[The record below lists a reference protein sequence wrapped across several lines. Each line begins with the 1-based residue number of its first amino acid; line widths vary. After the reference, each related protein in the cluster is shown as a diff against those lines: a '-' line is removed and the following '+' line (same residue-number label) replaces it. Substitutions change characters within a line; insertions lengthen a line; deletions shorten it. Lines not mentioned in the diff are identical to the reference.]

1 MRNYV
6 RNPVGFVRDKIVQ
19 YKFEL
24 VFSSVIFFL
33 LWLCCLVIRYA
44 IKKCLGILST
54 MLLYWREVRKAEFET
69 KKRAAQ
75 GLPVDHDIWAMA
87 LYRVLTKI
95 HQIQST
101 GSRTIIPD
109 SLITYEAIRFALETV
124 WPTSHALQA
133 LAEANP
139 FRSFENEPIEGE
151 AEDKE
156 LEEMLSKMNMMVEE
170 EEADEE
176 EPEEERN
183 REGNEIDNLSDG
195 GYDVEEHGISE
206 AAVVLRHPEDN
217 LRAEEISER
226 YTDMYSYDEYNMAD
240 WEDKNEHLSRHTV
253 QDSRLSASCGQS
265 ANQAGGNNDRTSAI
279 NFARLSKRGP
289 TIDGRRFVRW
299 NVDDVS

>member
-1 MRNYV
+1 M
-6 RNPVGFVRDKIVQ
+6 
-19 YKFEL
+19 L
-24 VFSSVIFFL
+24 V
-33 LWLCCLVIRYA
+33 
-44 IKKCLGILST
+44 
-54 MLLYWREVRKAEFET
+54 YWREVRKANFET

-75 GLPVDHDIWAMA
+75 GLPVDHDIRAMA

-95 HQIQST
+95 YRIQSA

-109 SLITYEAIRFALETV
+109 SLITYEAIRFALETI

-156 LEEMLSKMNMMVEE
+156 LEEMLAKMGMMVEE

-176 EPEEERN
+176 KPKEERN
-183 REGNEIDNLSDG
+183 REGNEIDNWSDG

-217 LRAEEISER
+217 LRAEEISEG
-226 YTDMYSYDEYNMAD
+226 YTDVYGYDECNTTD
-240 WEDKNEHLSRHTV
+240 WEDKKEYLNRHIV
-253 QDSRLSASCGQS
+253 QDSRSSASCGQS
-265 ANQAGGNNDRTSAI
+265 AKRIGGNNDRTSAVK
-279 NFARLSKRGP
+279 FARLSKTGP

-299 NVDDVS
+299 NVDDMSHRISSTNQEQLPLWQKNKHRSGNQRIVNQ